1 MNWMLWIVRVVLAVV
16 FLASGTVMLT
26 LSRARMIAKLGA
38 WIEAVPTGAVR
49 LLGALEVLAAI
60 GLVVPPLVGIAPAL
74 APAAAGG
81 VFIVMVG
88 AIVLHARERE
98 YLQVVMNLAL
108 AAMAVF
114 VAWGQLAS

>member
-1 MNWMLWIVRVVLAVV
+1 MNSTLWIVRGALAAV

-26 LSRARMIAKLGA
+26 LSRDRMIGKLGT

-60 GLVVPPLVGIAPAL
+60 GLIVPLLVGIVPVL
-74 APAAAGG
+74 AAAAAGG
-81 VFIVMVG
+81 VVIVMVG

-98 YLQVVMNLAL
+98 YPKVVMNLAL